1 MKSVILAGGAGVR
14 LFPLSRKNYPKQ
26 FLKIG
31 GDKSLFQK
39 TVERNLLA
47 VKPQDIIIITNKD
60 YQYHIKNQLSE
71 LLNNSFAQP
80 LDTLFNII
88 LEPMGRNTA
97 PAIALVSQFALEVL
111 KVNEDEVLFI
121 CPSDHVISPNDRF
134 AEYMKEAEKIAKE
147 GHIVTFGIKPT
158 KPETGY
164 GYVEADNYSQLN
176 NSTNKSLNQFYKVKQ
191 FHEKPNLVVAQK
203 YLKLNNKYTNTLI
216 TNDQRTNYYFWNS
229 GMFAFSVET
238 IVEELKQYAP
248 EIYKKSKLAFDN
260 SPITNNQLQITHEFM
275 SAIPS
280 ESIDY
285 AVMEKTKK
293 AVVLPLD
300 ITWSDVG
307 SWDAFYEILDKDK
320 NGNAKVGNVV
330 DIDTKNSLILG
341 NKRVVSTIGL
351 EDLMVVETDDVLL
364 IAKKGDGQRVKE
376 IVEKLRDNKESK
388 HLTEIHTTV
397 YRPWGSYTLL
407 EEGDRYKI
415 KRITVKPQESL
426 SLQLHYHRSEHW
438 VVVKG
443 TAKVVLEDENGK
455 LDEFFIKEDESIYV
469 PKTKKHRLSNPGKVP
484 LEIIEVQSGE
494 YVGEDDIVRF
504 DDKYHRN

>member
-60 YQYHIKNQLSE
+60 HQFHVKNQLSE
-71 LLNNSFAQP
+71 LLNNSSTQP
-80 LDTLFNII
+80 FNTLFNII

-97 PAIALVSQFALEVL
+97 PAIALVSKFVL
-111 KVNEDEVLFI
+111 DVLNCDENEVLFV
-121 CPSDHVISPNDRF
+121 CPSDHIISPNDRF
-134 AEYMKEAEKIAKE
+134 AEYVKEAKKIAKD
-147 GHIVTFGIKPT
+147 GHIVTLGIKPT

-164 GYVEADNYSQLN
+164 GYIESESDSVGDSVNVYR
-176 NSTNKSLNQFYKVKQ
+176 VRR
-191 FHEKPNLVVAQK
+191 FHEKPDLETAK
-203 YLKLNNKYTNTLI
+203 GYLAKGN
-216 TNDQRTNYYFWNS
+216 YFWNS
-229 GMFAFSVET
+229 GMFAFSVKT
-238 IVEELKQYAP
+238 ILEELEQYAP

-260 SPITNNQLQITHEFM
+260 SSITDNQLQITHEFM

-300 ITWSDVG
+300 IAWSDVG

-320 NGNAKVGNVV
+320 NENAKVGNVV
-330 DIDTKNSLILG
+330 DINTKNSLILG

-351 EDLMVVETDDVLL
+351 EYLMVVETDDVLL
-364 IAKKGDGQRVKE
+364 IAKKGDGQKVKE
-376 IVEKLRDNKESK
+376 IVEKLRGNKEFR

-455 LDEFFIKEDESIYV
+455 LDEFFIKEDESMYV
-469 PKTKKHRLSNPGKVP
+469 PKTKKHRLSNPGRVP

-504 DDKYHRN
+504 DDKYHRK